1 MLLFQLQKAI
11 FKLLPVL
18 LEAPE
23 KFLRR
28 LEGEQVKKQ
37 MDVQAAAHLWF
48 DGAKGS
54 KHIAKQSGAGF

>member
-1 MLLFQLQKAI
+1 
-11 FKLLPVL
+11 V
-18 LEAPE
+18 EAPE
-23 KFLRR
+23 KFLRC
-28 LEGEQVKKQ
+28 LEGQQVKKQ